1 MQGLSLEDLEQVSV
15 LFESRARQNDDY
27 EMVLRFDVDS
37 TNDSD
42 DLDNQPPI
50 DIRERRLQLLEKQ
63 VKIVLLWVVYFYL
76 QWVY

>member
-1 MQGLSLEDLEQVSV
+1 
-15 LFESRARQNDDY
+15 
-27 EMVLRFDVDS
+27 MVLRFDVDS

-63 VKIVLLWVVYFYL
+63 VKIVLLW
-76 QWVY
+76 

>member
-1 MQGLSLEDLEQVSV
+1 MNKFRSF
-15 LFESRARQNDDY
+15 FESRARQNDDY

-50 DIRERRLQLLEKQ
+50 DIRERRLQLLRNKS
-63 VKIVLLWVVYFYL
+63 KIVLLWVVYFTYSGYIDICAIF
-76 QWVY
+76 Q